1 MATAGDVLGMNARQ
15 KMYVS
20 LNLRSAKRYA
30 NSKLAL
36 KRLMKEKGMLVPET
50 YAKFTTME
58 QVRAFEFTKIET
70 SFVVKPA
77 TGSGGRGILIVR
89 KRGEENK
96 VVFVGGDGRTLS
108 EDDIRLH
115 IADILEGQYSTF
127 GTKHM
132 AFVEE
137 WVGVHPKFKRYTYKG
152 TPDVR
157 VIVYNSVPVMA
168 MLRLPTEESDGR
180 ANLHQGAIGVGVDIA
195 TGITLKGVYH
205 GKPMRLLPGTKRKL
219 NGIIIPDWTVLL
231 KTAVQA
237 VGDAGL
243 AYCGVD
249 LFVHKEKGPMV
260 VELNAMPG
268 LSIQLANDGGL
279 RRRLERVE
287 GLRIRDVAH
296 GVRVGKALFAE
307 MFADRVKADEG
318 VTIVENFETVKV
330 RSAQKK
336 LVEVEAM
343 VDTGAFRSAID
354 RKLAED
360 LGLMEEDN
368 VLWEKGYASTL
379 GRERRKVIEVIYY
392 LKGKK
397 IKAAVSVANRAARR
411 TKILIGRLDLQGFMV
426 NPQLRSR

>member
-1 MATAGDVLGMNARQ
+1 
-15 KMYVS
+15 
-20 LNLRSAKRYA
+20 
-30 NSKLAL
+30 
-36 KRLMKEKGMLVPET
+36 
-50 YAKFTTME
+50 
-58 QVRAFEFTKIET
+58 
-70 SFVVKPA
+70 
-77 TGSGGRGILIVR
+77 
-89 KRGEENK
+89 
-96 VVFVGGDGRTLS
+96 
-108 EDDIRLH
+108 
-115 IADILEGQYSTF
+115 
-127 GTKHM
+127 M

-360 LGLMEEDN
+360 LGLMEENN

>member
-1 MATAGDVLGMNARQ
+1 MVTAGDVLGMNARQ

-20 LNLRSAKRYA
+20 LNLRSCKRYA
-30 NSKLAL
+30 NSKLSL

-58 QVRAFEFTKIET
+58 QVRTFEFTKIET

-137 WVGVHPKFKRYTYKG
+137 RVGGHPKYKRYTYKG

-360 LGLMEEDN
+360 LGLMEENN

-411 TKILIGRLDLQGFMV
+411 TKIL
-426 NPQLRSR
+426 